1 MWAADLHFHL
11 LPGVD
16 DGPSEMKES
25 VELTHGVRPTG
36 TLAA

>member
-1 MWAADLHFHL
+1 
-11 LPGVD
+11 VD

-25 VELTHGVRPTG
+25 VELTHGVRPTR